1 MMFKELRFSDD
12 DQLLAAAAVIDSTVP
27 RIIREAILST
37 TEPIKM
43 IIDAFIN
50 GCARN
55 LPEDAWSTASALL
68 LKMIGEQ
75 EDTEAGHK
83 HIEFLGC
90 VREYFGLMHAA
101 QRLPTA
107 PGPNFMEQLS
117 YLADNLFDVG
127 ALEATCPQIPPKALV
142 HHKFGWNPSALKN
155 ALLL

>member
-43 IIDAFIN
+43 IIDEISN
-50 GCARN
+50 GRARN
-55 LPEDAWSTASALL
+55 LPEEAWSRANALL
-68 LKMIGEQ
+68 LKMIGAQ
-75 EDTEAGHK
+75 EDTKVGGE
-83 HIEFLGC
+83 HIRFLGY
-90 VREYFGLMHAA
+90 VKEYFSLMHAA
-101 QRLPTA
+101 QRLPVT
-107 PGPNFMEQLS
+107 PGPVFMENLS
-117 YLADNLFDVG
+117 HLADTFFDIG
-127 ALEATCPQIPPKALV
+127 ALEASCPQIPPKALV